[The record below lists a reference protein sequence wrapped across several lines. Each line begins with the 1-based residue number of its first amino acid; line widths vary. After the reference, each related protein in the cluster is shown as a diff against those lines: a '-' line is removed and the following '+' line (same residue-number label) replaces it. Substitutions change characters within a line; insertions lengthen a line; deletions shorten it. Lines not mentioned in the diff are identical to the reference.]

1 LSIITHSLVNTCPNC
16 GSALPL
22 GALACPDCH
31 ALIYNVRL
39 DQLARDAKALEAK
52 GGFSQ
57 ARELWATSLTL
68 LPHDSNQA
76 AWVKDHLH
84 ALELAQSGTAKS
96 SSNLQAVTAR
106 QSPNWVK
113 RLGPLGPLA
122 LLLLKFKT
130 FFLLLFKLKFLFSFL
145 FFVVLYVGI
154 FGWRYGLGISICILI
169 HEMGHFIDIKRR
181 GLPAEMP
188 VFLPGFGAYV
198 RWTSLGVTRRQIA
211 QISLAGPLAGWIA
224 AAVCFLLYAQTRDP
238 IWAALARTGA
248 FLNIL
253 NLIPVWMLDGGQA
266 IGVLSVVERAALLAA
281 ALGLWYYTGE
291 GIFFFVA
298 AGTTWRLFTAF
309 TSKEGKPQQ
318 SDWGIWAYYV
328 ALLVALA
335 VIFHATPNTLAN
347 QAGLR

>member
-1 LSIITHSLVNTCPNC
+1 MSTITHSLVSNCPNC
-16 GSALPL
+16 GTDLPL
-22 GALACPDCH
+22 GALACPSCH
-31 ALIYNVRL
+31 VLIYSVRL
-39 DQLARDAKALEAK
+39 DQLARDAKVLEAK
-52 GGFSQ
+52 GSFPQ

-68 LPHDSNQA
+68 LPQDSKQA
-76 AWVKDHLH
+76 AWVQDHLR
-84 ALELAQSGTAKS
+84 ALELAQSGQLES
-96 SSNLQAVTAR
+96 SSSPQAANAR
-106 QSPNWVK
+106 PTPNWVK
-113 RLGPLGPLA
+113 RLGPFGPVA

-130 FFLLLFKLKFLFSFL
+130 LVFALFKLKFLFSFL
-145 FFVVLYVGI
+145 FFIALYVGM
-154 FGWRYGLGISICILI
+154 FGWRYGLGISVCILI

-266 IGVLSVVERAALLAA
+266 AGVLGAVERAALLAA
-281 ALGLWYYTGE
+281 ALGLWFYTGE

-298 AGTTWRLFTAF
+298 AGVTWRLFT
-309 TSKEGKPQQ
+309 KDKPQQ
-318 SDWGIWAYYV
+318 SDWGTWAYYV

-335 VIFHATPNTLAN
+335 VILHAVPNTLAN